1 MVQKSLKNRFINLKM
16 KQGKKSVSEKQLF
29 ISFKLFQKSTR
40 KNMNFLLKHALIKV
54 TPLVCLKKVTRST
67 DNTSKEYPY
76 VLKKNRRIAMSLKQ
90 LAKPSS
96 IFGCFTTH
104 DWVKVLNEK
113 SDTNFLLQ
121 EQTLQ
126 QKKLLRYRWFI

>member
-1 MVQKSLKNRFINLKM
+1 MVQKSLKNKFINLKM
-16 KQGKKSVSEKQLF
+16 KQGKKSVCERQLLT
-29 ISFKLFQKSTR
+29 SFKLFQKNTR

-76 VLKKNRRIAMSLKQ
+76 VLKKGRRIAASLKQ

-96 IFGCFTTH
+96 IFGCSTTH
-104 DWVKVLNEK
+104 DWIKVLNEK
-113 SDTNFLLQ
+113 SDTNFFLQ
-121 EQTLQ
+121 EQILQ

>member
-1 MVQKSLKNRFINLKM
+1 M
-16 KQGKKSVSEKQLF
+16 KQGKKSVCERQLLT
-29 ISFKLFQKSTR
+29 SFKLFQKNTR

-76 VLKKNRRIAMSLKQ
+76 VLKKGRRIAASLKQ

-96 IFGCFTTH
+96 IFGCSTIH
-104 DWVKVLNEK
+104 DWIKVLNEK
-113 SDTNFLLQ
+113 SDTNFFLQ
-121 EQTLQ
+121 EQILQ

>member
-1 MVQKSLKNRFINLKM
+1 M
-16 KQGKKSVSEKQLF
+16 KQGKKSVCEKQLF
-29 ISFKLFQKSTR
+29 TSLKLFQKNTR
-40 KNMNFLLKHALIKV
+40 KNMNFLLKHAIIKI
-54 TPLVCLKKVTRST
+54 TPLVGLKKVTRST

>member
-1 MVQKSLKNRFINLKM
+1 M
-16 KQGKKSVSEKQLF
+16 KQGKKSVCERQLLT
-29 ISFKLFQKSTR
+29 SFKLFQKNTR
-40 KNMNFLLKHALIKV
+40 KDMNFLLRHALIKV

-76 VLKKNRRIAMSLKQ
+76 VLKKGRRIAASLKQ

-96 IFGCFTTH
+96 IFGCSTIH
-104 DWVKVLNEK
+104 DWIKVLNEK
-113 SDTNFLLQ
+113 SDTNFFSQ

>member
-1 MVQKSLKNRFINLKM
+1 
-16 KQGKKSVSEKQLF
+16 
-29 ISFKLFQKSTR
+29 
-40 KNMNFLLKHALIKV
+40 MNFLLKHAIIKI
-54 TPLVCLKKVTRST
+54 TPLVGLKKVTRST

-76 VLKKNRRIAMSLKQ
+76 VLKKSSRLSISLRQ

-96 IFGCFTTH
+96 IFGCSSID
-104 DWVKVLNEK
+104 DWAKALNEK
-113 SDTNFLLQ
+113 SDTKNLLQ

>member
-1 MVQKSLKNRFINLKM
+1 MVRKSLKNRFINLMM
-16 KQGKKSVSEKQLF
+16 KQGKKSVCEKQLF
-29 ISFKLFQKSTR
+29 TSLKLFQKNTR
-40 KNMNFLLKHALIKV
+40 KNMNFLLKHAIIKI
-54 TPLVCLKKVTRST
+54 TPLVGLKKVTRST

-76 VLKKNRRIAMSLKQ
+76 VLKKSSRLSISLRQ

-96 IFGCFTTH
+96 IFGCSSID
-104 DWVKVLNEK
+104 DWAKALNEK
-113 SDTNFLLQ
+113 SDTKNLLQ